1 MSWGNRLKLSIFGES
16 HGPAIG
22 AVLEGLPA
30 GETIDLKQVNA
41 QMARRAPGRDRSATP
56 RRESDEPQVLSG
68 LLEGRTT
75 GAPLCAVI
83 ANANTRSADYDNLRT
98 VPRPGH
104 ADYTAYLRYRGFHDV
119 RGGGRFSGRLTAP
132 LVFAG
137 AVCRQIL
144 KRRGVSI
151 GSHVLS
157 VHGTADTPFD
167 PAAVSAELLD
177 SLAARYFP
185 TVDPVAETAMRAEI
199 ESARMVLDSVGGVVE
214 CAAVGLPGGFGGP
227 LSEGAE
233 SSLTSLLFAVPACK
247 GVEFG
252 AGFRAA
258 ELFGSENNDAFY
270 YDGPTVKTRT
280 NNAGGILG
288 GITTGM
294 PLVFRAAFKP
304 TPSIAREQ
312 QSVDLSAG
320 KDTVLSVHGRHD
332 PCIVPRAAA
341 AVESAAAVALLD
353 LLLQPEWNERK
364 EPQR

>member
-1 MSWGNRLKLSIFGES
+1 MSWGNRLRLTIFGES

-30 GETIDLKQVNA
+30 GEEIDMDQVLL
-41 QMARRAPGRDRSATP
+41 QMARRAPGHDRSATP
-56 RRESDEPQVLSG
+56 RKESDEPKIISG
-68 LLEGRTT
+68 LLGGKTT

-83 ANANTRSADYDNLRT
+83 ANADTRSGDYDGLRT

-104 ADYTAYLRYRGFHDV
+104 ADYTAFLRYRGFGDV
-119 RGGGRFSGRLTAP
+119 RGGGRFSGRMTAP

-144 KRRGVSI
+144 KRRGVTV

-157 VHGTADTPFD
+157 VHGASDTPFD
-167 PAAVSAELLD
+167 PVNVSAELLER
-177 SLAARYFP
+177 LASHYFP
-185 TVDPVAETAMRAEI
+185 TVDPLAESAMRAEI
-199 ESARMVLDSVGGVVE
+199 ESARLALDSVGGVVE

-233 SSLTSLLFAVPACK
+233 SSLSSLLFAIPACK

-258 ELFGSENNDAFY
+258 ELFGSENNDPFY
-270 YDGPTVKTRT
+270 YDGETVKTRT
-280 NNAGGILG
+280 NNAGGLLG

-304 TPSIAREQ
+304 TPSIAKEQ
-312 QSVDLSAG
+312 ESVDLAA
-320 KDTVLSVHGRHD
+320 KKNVKLAVRGRHD

-341 AVESAAAVALLD
+341 AVEAAACVALLD
-353 LLLQPEWNERK
+353 LLL
-364 EPQR
+364 

>member
-30 GETIDLKQVNA
+30 GEAIDLKQVQA
-41 QMARRAPGRDRSATP
+41 QMARRAPGRDPSATT
-56 RRESDEPQVLSG
+56 RKEDDAPQIMSG
-68 LLEGRTT
+68 ILDGVTT
-75 GAPLCAVI
+75 GAPVCTVI
-83 ANANTRSADYDNLRT
+83 ANTNTHSADYDSLRD

-104 ADYTAYLRYRGFHDV
+104 ADYTAYLRYHGYNDV

-144 KRRGVSI
+144 KRRGVTI

-157 VHGTADTPFD
+157 IHGAVDTPFD
-167 PAAVSAELLD
+167 PVGVSAEQLEA
-177 SLAARYFP
+177 LAGRYFP
-185 TVDPVAETAMRAEI
+185 TVDPLAETAMRAEI
-199 ESARMVLDSVGGVVE
+199 ESARMARDSVGGVVE
-214 CAAVGLPGGFGGP
+214 CAAVGMPGGFGGP
-227 LSEGAE
+227 LAEGVE
-233 SSLTSLLFAVPACK
+233 SSLASLLFAIPACK

-252 AGFRAA
+252 AGFRVA
-258 ELFGSENNDAFY
+258 ELYGSENNDPFY

-312 QSVDLSAG
+312 QSVNLSTG
-320 KDTVLSVHGRHD
+320 KNAALEVHGRHD
-332 PCIVPRAAA
+332 PCIVPRAAV
-341 AVESAAAVALLD
+341 AVESAAAVSLLD
-353 LLLQPEWNERK
+353 LLL
-364 EPQR
+364 

>member
-1 MSWGNRLKLSIFGES
+1 MPWGTKLHLTIFGES

-30 GETIDLKQVNA
+30 GEAIDIEQVLV

-56 RRESDEPQVLSG
+56 RKESDEPQILSG
-68 LLEGRTT
+68 MLGSKTT

-83 ANANTRSADYDNLRT
+83 ANTNTHSADYDGLGT

-104 ADYTAYLRYRGFHDV
+104 ADYTAYLRYHGCSDV

-144 KRRGVSI
+144 KRRGVTV

-157 VHGTADTPFD
+157 VHSAADTPFD
-167 PAAVSAELLD
+167 PVNVSAELLEAL
-177 SLAARYFP
+177 SQKYFP
-185 TVDPVAETAMRAEI
+185 TVSPSAETAMRAEI
-199 ESARMVLDSVGGVVE
+199 ESARMALDSVGGVVE

-227 LSEGAE
+227 LSEGVE
-233 SSLTSLLFAVPACK
+233 SSLSSLLFAVPACK

-252 AGFRAA
+252 AGFGAT
-258 ELFGSENNDAFY
+258 ELFGSENNDPFY
-270 YDGPTVKTRT
+270 YDGAAVKTRT

-294 PLVFRAAFKP
+294 PLLFRAAFKP

-312 QSVDLSAG
+312 DSIDLTAG
-320 KDTVLSVHGRHD
+320 TDTKLSVHGRHD
-332 PCIVPRAAA
+332 PCIVPRAAV
-341 AVESAAAVALLD
+341 AVEAAASVALLD
-353 LLLQPEWNERK
+353 LLL
-364 EPQR
+364 